1 MKNAV
6 IITGKE
12 AQYDESAKRL
22 LGQKYILAYILINS
36 VEEFRGMNVDEVVPL
51 IEGTPYISTVPLEA
65 GLTNQSADY
74 HSDNKTSRI
83 IGFNSENSDK
93 YEELIRFDIVFY
105 VRMTDGISQIIIN
118 VEAQKDEPTKYH
130 ILNRAIF
137 YVSRLISS
145 QKERDFENINYNDIK
160 RVYSIWVCMNMKEN
174 SMCHIHL
181 TKDDLLGE
189 YDWKGNLELRKDVNV
204 MCNLSQ
210 GIKEAGIAECETKII
225 INMHNNGFSLEQII
239 KATNKTAEEINTI
252 IEQNS

>member
-1 MKNAV
+1 M
-6 IITGKE
+6 
-12 AQYDESAKRL
+12 
-22 LGQKYILAYILINS
+22 
-36 VEEFRGMNVDEVVPL
+36 
-51 IEGTPYISTVPLEA
+51 
-65 GLTNQSADY
+65 
-74 HSDNKTSRI
+74 
-83 IGFNSENSDK
+83 
-93 YEELIRFDIVFY
+93 
-105 VRMTDGISQIIIN
+105 
-118 VEAQKDEPTKYH
+118 EAQKDEPTKYH

-181 TKDDLLGE
+181 TKNDLLGE
-189 YDWKGNLELRKDVNV
+189 YDWKGNLDLFNIIMIGLSRELPDNSDIYELHRLLCALFSQELSKEQKLEIINNEYNIPIEETLRKDVNV

-210 GIKEAGIAECETKII
+210 GIKEAGIAEGLAIGKEEGRNEGIAESETKII